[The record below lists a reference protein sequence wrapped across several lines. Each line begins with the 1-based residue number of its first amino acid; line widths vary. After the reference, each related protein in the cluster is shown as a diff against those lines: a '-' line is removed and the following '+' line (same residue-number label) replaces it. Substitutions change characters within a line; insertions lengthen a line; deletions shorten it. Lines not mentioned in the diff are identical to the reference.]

1 MKPNWVCTTCGM
13 WSSRWWNVWR
23 HNNNLHGGNG
33 EIIPYIEYVTGVRS
47 GTYRPA
53 RQVSSHDKLE
63 REAKELERK
72 EKRAERRF
80 NRTKLKFE
88 MIKLM
93 KEIEDR

>member
-80 NRTKLKFE
+80 NRTKLNFE
-88 MIKLM
+88 M
-93 KEIEDR
+93 